1 MNKRAFT
8 IVELIVVIAI
18 MGILITLSVVN
29 MRDSQINARDS
40 ERKADMEALALQLE
54 IYYTSG
60 SAASTSTGEY
70 PSTIELIGN
79 EPTLLRDLNPNSL
92 NIPGTTTSGLIA
104 ATNNIT
110 TTSGVT
116 PASTVDSYIYQPIA
130 GDGSLCTLASQECR
144 KFNLYYSFEADGSIY
159 SIQSKNQ

>member
-1 MNKRAFT
+1 MKKHAFT
-8 IVELIVVIAI
+8 IVELIVVITI
-18 MGILITLSVVN
+18 MGILISLSVVN

-79 EPTLLRDLNPNSL
+79 ESTLLRDLNLNSL
-92 NIPGTTTSGLIA
+92 NVPGSIISGLVA
-104 ATNNIT
+104 ATNNN
-110 TTSGVT
+110 TSANGVT
-116 PASTVDSYIYQPIA
+116 PTPTIDNYIYQPIA
-130 GDGSLCTLASQECR
+130 SDGSLCTLASQECR
-144 KFNLYYSFEADGSIY
+144 KFNLYYAFEADGTIY